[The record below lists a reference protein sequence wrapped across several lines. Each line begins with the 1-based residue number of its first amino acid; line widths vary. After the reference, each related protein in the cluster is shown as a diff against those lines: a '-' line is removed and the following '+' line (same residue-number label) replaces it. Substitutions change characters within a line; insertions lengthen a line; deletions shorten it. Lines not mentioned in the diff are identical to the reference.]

1 MLIKLVF
8 VLFVNIF
15 FLHSGSL
22 RAEINNYIFGN
33 NEHKLTKRIDSF
45 FGKYPNEKKV
55 IWQPEIKG
63 KSRYALSIPKDG
75 YQYSKKYFDFSD
87 LYYLSQKID
96 NGLDIQPNK
105 SKYID
110 FFISKN
116 NSKLSFNQN
125 FSSNINVGLFFQ
137 QKEKNSFGLAI
148 NKDLIISRNILSNF
162 EFEKTNYE
170 NTRFNIKFVRL
181 SNNENGEFYGNINHK
196 FQSDVLNVG
205 VGHTWFEIANQFDF
219 TLAVQEYDKKVES
232 ELYATFGNDRK
243 QLQIGLNKIK
253 NNSNMNMFINLK
265 FENTLNKNKLKT
277 NGIITSKNN
286 ILGLRNLSLKSFRKK
301 NLDML
306 WKKYIKYN

>member
-63 KSRYALSIPKDG
+63 KSRYAISIPKDG

-105 SKYID
+105 LKYID
-110 FFISKN
+110 FIISKN

-137 QKEKNSFGLAI
+137 QKEKKSFGLAI

-162 EFEKTNYE
+162 EVEKANYE
-170 NTRFNIKFVRL
+170 NARFNIKFVRL
-181 SNNENGEFYGNINHK
+181 SNNENAEFYGNINHK
-196 FQSDVLNVG
+196 FQSDILDLG

-219 TLAVQEYDKKVES
+219 TLAIQEYDKKVES
-232 ELYATFGNDRK
+232 EFYATFGDDRK
-243 QLQIGLNKIK
+243 IFQIGLNQIRD
-253 NNSNMNMFINLK
+253 NSNMNMFINFK
-265 FENTLNKNKLKT
+265 FENTLNKNKFKT

-306 WKKYIKYN
+306 WKKYINYN